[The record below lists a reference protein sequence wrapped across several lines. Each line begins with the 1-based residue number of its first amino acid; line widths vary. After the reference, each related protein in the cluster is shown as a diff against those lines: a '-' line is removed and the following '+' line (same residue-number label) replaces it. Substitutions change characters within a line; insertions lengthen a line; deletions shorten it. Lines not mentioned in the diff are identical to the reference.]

1 MKQVSGCLLA
11 LFIFASLN
19 TEAQMSVKDSSIAFS
34 MIAVT
39 GSYQVPGGEM
49 ADRFGNNF
57 TVGASFQRKLKSN
70 WLWGADFNLLFGGE
84 VKENTILSGLMTSQ
98 GYIIGADGN
107 YADVLLHERGYSAFL
122 KAGRIFP
129 VLGPNKNCGL
139 TVTIGGGFIQHKIR
153 IEDKGNKVPQLS
165 DEYKKGYDR
174 LTNGFCLSQF
184 LGYTNFSNSRRI
196 NFYAGIE
203 AMEGFTQNRRTVNI
217 DTGLRDDT
225 KRMDFFLGLKVGWI
239 IPLFKKLPKEY
250 YYD

>member
-1 MKQVSGCLLA
+1 MTMNRYFRLLA
-11 LFIFASLN
+11 LAFVFMSPQAR
-19 TEAQMSVKDSSIAFS
+19 AQLSVKDSSVAFS

-39 GSYQVPGGEM
+39 GSYQAPGGDM

-70 WLWGADFNLLFGGE
+70 WLWGADFNFLFGGA

-107 YADVLLHERGYSAFL
+107 YADVLLHERGYTAFL

-139 TVTIGGGFIQHKIR
+139 TVTLGVGFLQHKIR

-165 DEYKKGYDR
+165 TEY
-174 LTNGFCLSQF
+174 Q
-184 LGYTNFSNSRRI
+184 
-196 NFYAGIE
+196 
-203 AMEGFTQNRRTVNI
+203 
-217 DTGLRDDT
+217 
-225 KRMDFFLGLKVGWI
+225 KRV
-239 IPLFKKLPKEY
+239 
-250 YYD
+250 